1 MFLGADAMNQIAIA
15 PEVLERLHELAKTTH
30 RSDAEV
36 IDEALNS
43 YLAADRHYL
52 KVLTERIA
60 AADRGEFAS
69 EEEAARFFAE
79 HGE

>member
-1 MFLGADAMNQIAIA
+1 MNQIAVA
-15 PEVLERLHELAKTTH
+15 PEVLVRFHELAAATQ

-43 YLAADRHYL
+43 YLAADHRYVETL
-52 KVLTERIA
+52 AERIA

-69 EEEAARFFAE
+69 DAAVERFFAE
-79 HGE
+79 HAE

>member
-1 MFLGADAMNQIAIA
+1 MNQIAVA
-15 PEVLERLHELAKTTH
+15 PEVLERFHELAAATH

-43 YLAADRHYL
+43 YLAADRRYVT
-52 KVLTERIA
+52 VLAERIA

-69 EEEAARFFAE
+69 DAAVDRFFADHAE
-79 HGE
+79 

>member
-1 MFLGADAMNQIAIA
+1 MNQIAVA
-15 PEVLERLHELAKTTH
+15 PEVLERFHELAAATH

-43 YLAADRHYL
+43 YLAADRRYVTTL
-52 KVLTERIA
+52 AERIA

-69 EEEAARFFAE
+69 EETVERFFSNHAT
-79 HGE
+79 